1 MQEKS
6 PVEKGWEFS
15 AHIIG
20 ANAATTMGSIYVN
33 AVEEAITKLQ
43 NNINNTAVAHGALG
57 IDQLQGFVY
66 EEFAAGTF
74 NVDAIAAGSRDRAV
88 VLHENGLNSVDI
100 HLKSGKDYSAKSY
113 KTVETTVKAQ
123 AKYDRDAGHASYEGQ
138 ERLSALSDKE
148 LKEAETIA
156 NHLAGKNSEN
166 RPEVA
171 EAYSDTV
178 KHLKN
183 KIENDEGVSSRVST
197 RKENAKMAE
206 EAKEGKFNAEDHDIT
221 VQNSI
226 KTEYIV
232 KQALKAGYTA
242 AVITMVT
249 QLAPEIY
256 KAIDFLIK
264 NGELDPKEI
273 LRLGEK
279 GISAGAEGFLRG
291 SISSSLTI
299 MCESGKL
306 GAAFVG
312 IPAPVIGTMTVLAM
326 QTIKNSILVAA
337 GKMTPKQMGEAFVD
351 TVVISSGFIA
361 GNAIGEVVGAAA
373 GKAISAIIGQT
384 FLPIAQVVGFLLGSL
399 IGTAFSVVYNI
410 GKKKL
415 ISFCVDTGFTC
426 FGLVEQDYQLP
437 EEVLNSMGINTIKIS
452 QTPIHQTRISTT
464 QISQAAI
471 NRQSY
476 ETIGFTMPRRGIIG
490 VNKVGYVV

>member
-20 ANAATTMGSIYVN
+20 ANAASTMGSIYVN

-74 NVDAIAAGSRDRAV
+74 NVDAIAAGSRDRAI

-171 EAYSDTV
+171 EAYSDTA

-183 KIENDEGVSSRVST
+183 RIENDEGVSSRVST

-256 KAIDFLIK
+256 KAIDYLIK
-264 NGELDPKEI
+264 NDELDPKEI

-291 SISSSLTI
+291 TISSSLTI

-312 IPAPVIGTMTVLAM
+312 IPAPIIGTMTVLAM

-337 GKMTPKQMGEAFVD
+337 GKMTPQQMGEAFVD
-351 TVVISSGFIA
+351 TVVISSGYLI
-361 GNAIGEVVGAAA
+361 GGAIGQALLAGAPVVGY
-373 GKAISAIIGQT
+373 
-384 FLPIAQVVGFLLGSL
+384 LLGSL
-399 IGTAFSVVYNI
+399 VGTAFSVVYNI

-437 EEVLNSMGINTIKIS
+437 EEVLNSMGINTIKIN
-452 QTPIHQTRISTT
+452 QTPVHQTRISTA
-464 QISQAAI
+464 QISQATI
-471 NRQSY
+471 NRTNY
-476 ETIGFTMPRRGIIG
+476 ETIGFTMPRRGIID